1 MSALQQLLS
10 QHSADINARIQHTN
24 DIDNEISERKANTL
38 EEKFQSAKDAIESAG
53 AELGTAGGAFHLG
66 RKVYTKYKQRQARLA
81 KEKTSGGDSASSE
94 SAERPGAEPAAERP
108 AAEPAAE
115 EPVVAADEEPLGGL
129 KVTERPLPGAEPE
142 RPTFERPTGG
152 DQGKAATGETDEAAP
167 EPAPEGGR
175 AAAEPR
181 EDLGSIEEEPELTG
195 GLRTQAA
202 RQDLPSSKAQER
214 MNRNAQERQAQTDAE
229 AKDPETHTQPKP
241 SESQPAQDTSDP
253 ATAEGQQSRAATVES
268 NQAEAPTGTEEANP
282 MDALNTRTATPLQA
296 GGSEPTAPATSEANV
311 GSAAEGAAE
320 EGGARSATAA
330 TTQAGGSTAADVE
343 EGARAFMDPATG
355 AAKSAANIASRAAD
369 NSSII
374 DKGING
380 AKKVGSAIKGGL
392 GGDLSEGSSI
402 LPEVG
407 EALDFLG
414 PIGEFAGLITGLVG
428 LFEGIGHKKA
438 EPKTISGQSGGV
450 ALQQAGGG
458 IDTSA
463 LLSQA
468 PKALM
473 GAV

>member
-24 DIDNEISERKANTL
+24 DIDNEISDRKANTL
-38 EEKFQSAKDAIESAG
+38 EEKFQNAKDSIEAVG
-53 AELGTAGGAFHLG
+53 AELGTAGGAFHMG
-66 RKVYTKYKQRQARLA
+66 RKVFTKYKQRQARLA
-81 KEKTSGGDSASSE
+81 KEKSSGGDSASSK
-94 SAERPGAEPAAERP
+94 SAERPGAEGEAAEP
-108 AAEPAAE
+108 AAAEPAAE
-115 EPVVAADEEPLGGL
+115 PAADEEPLGGL
-129 KVTERPLPGAEPE
+129 KVTERPLPGAEP
-142 RPTFERPTGG
+142 
-152 DQGKAATGETDEAAP
+152 
-167 EPAPEGGR
+167 
-175 AAAEPR
+175 AAAEPAAAAA
-181 EDLGSIEEEPELTG
+181 EPEESMASRLSNLSNEGAGAVRERLTSNPNYT
-195 GLRTQAA
+195 RNPTTQQQVDTNSQLAKDEVT
-202 RQDLPSSKAQER
+202 RQEQIEKSKAQSAE
-214 MNRNAQERQAQTDAE
+214 E

-241 SESQPAQDTSDP
+241 SESQPAQDTSNP

-282 MDALNTRTATPLQA
+282 MDALNTRTNTPLQA
-296 GGSEPTAPATSEANV
+296 GGSEPTATATSEANV

>member
-24 DIDNEISERKANTL
+24 DIDNEISDRKANTL
-38 EEKFQSAKDAIESAG
+38 EEKFQNAKDSIEAVG
-53 AELGTAGGAFHLG
+53 AELGTAGGAFHMG

-81 KEKTSGGDSASSE
+81 KEKSSGGDSASSK
-94 SAERPGAEPAAERP
+94 SAERP
-108 AAEPAAE
+108 AAEGEAAEPAA

-129 KVTERPLPGAEPE
+129 KVTERPLPGAEP
-142 RPTFERPTGG
+142 
-152 DQGKAATGETDEAAP
+152 
-167 EPAPEGGR
+167 
-175 AAAEPR
+175 AAAEPAAAAA
-181 EDLGSIEEEPELTG
+181 EPEESMASRLSNLSNEGAGEVRERLTSNPNYT
-195 GLRTQAA
+195 RNPTTQQQVDTNSQLAKDEVT
-202 RQDLPSSKAQER
+202 RQEQIEKSKAQSAE
-214 MNRNAQERQAQTDAE
+214 E

-241 SESQPAQDTSDP
+241 SESQPAQDTSNP

-282 MDALNTRTATPLQA
+282 MDALNTRTNTPLQA
-296 GGSEPTAPATSEANV
+296 GGSEPTATATSEANV

-343 EGARAFMDPATG
+343 EGARAFMDPTTG

-428 LFEGIGHKKA
+428 LFEGIGHKKT

>member
-24 DIDNEISERKANTL
+24 DIDNEISDRKANTL
-38 EEKFQSAKDAIESAG
+38 EEKFQNAKDSIEAVG
-53 AELGTAGGAFHLG
+53 AELGTAGGAFHMG

-81 KEKTSGGDSASSE
+81 KEKSSGGDSASSK
-94 SAERPGAEPAAERP
+94 SAERPGAEGEAAEP
-108 AAEPAAE
+108 AAAEPAAE
-115 EPVVAADEEPLGGL
+115 PAADEEPLGGL
-129 KVTERPLPGAEPE
+129 KVTERPLPGAEP
-142 RPTFERPTGG
+142 
-152 DQGKAATGETDEAAP
+152 
-167 EPAPEGGR
+167 
-175 AAAEPR
+175 AAAEPAAAAA
-181 EDLGSIEEEPELTG
+181 EPEESMASRLSNLSNEGAGAVRERLTSNPNYT
-195 GLRTQAA
+195 RNPTTQQQVDTNSQLAKDEVT
-202 RQDLPSSKAQER
+202 RQEQIEKSKAQSAE
-214 MNRNAQERQAQTDAE
+214 E

-241 SESQPAQDTSDP
+241 SESQPAQDTSNP

-282 MDALNTRTATPLQA
+282 MDALNTRTNTPLQA
-296 GGSEPTAPATSEANV
+296 GGSEPATPATSEANV
-311 GSAAEGAAE
+311 SSAAEGAAD

-330 TTQAGGSTAADVE
+330 TTQAGGSTATDVE

-428 LFEGIGHKKA
+428 LFEGIGHKKT

>member
-1 MSALQQLLS
+1 MSALQQLLQ
-10 QHSADINARIQHTN
+10 QHSADIDARIQHTN
-24 DIDNEISERKANTL
+24 DIDNEISDRKANTL
-38 EEKFQSAKDAIESAG
+38 EEKFQNAKDSIEAVG
-53 AELGTAGGAFHLG
+53 AELGTAGGAFHMG

-94 SAERPGAEPAAERP
+94 SAERPNLDKSSGNQETR
-108 AAEPAAE
+108 
-115 EPVVAADEEPLGGL
+115 
-129 KVTERPLPGAEPE
+129 
-142 RPTFERPTGG
+142 
-152 DQGKAATGETDEAAP
+152 AATGETDE
-167 EPAPEGGR
+167 PAPAQPEELARGSR
-175 AAAEPR
+175 A
-181 EDLGSIEEEPELTG
+181 S
-195 GLRTQAA
+195 A
-202 RQDLPSSKAQER
+202 RQTLDTIAEDPNTPVREAASEAKSSFEELPADSQAKLDAQFKNDP
-214 MNRNAQERQAQTDAE
+214 NRIENPQTADDFSNNLNIRQQAVEQEKGRLRSQAQSAEE

-241 SESQPAQDTSDP
+241 SESQPAQDTSNT
-253 ATAEGQQSRAATVES
+253 ATAEGQESRAATVES

-282 MDALNTRTATPLQA
+282 MEALNTRTNTPLQA
-296 GGSEPTAPATSEANV
+296 GGSEPATPATSEANV

-450 ALQQAGGG
+450 ALQQAGAG